1 MIASEKRVEEISK
14 KSDSWPRRPNYGVS
28 YKIKR
33 YRKDC
38 YRVLWEAFLRGELF
52 PVEQAL
58 VEASVVEAGP
68 LGDPRIVALSEQ
80 IETLSAIV
88 ALMQEHKA
96 ALLAEASGMAVV
108 AANQQELLQRTDTIS
123 SQLDYVVALL
133 EQLVGRQETLV
144 GRQTTTETKVAKID
158 ERTAHLTPAHAKYVH
173 EMVDRIVQEIDR
185 RNPGSTLN
193 YARVYSQ
200 VYGRFK
206 RYFRVA
212 KYDQV
217 ADERF
222 EEVKAWLQEEL
233 RRVRSGALPEQE
245 SLF

>member
-1 MIASEKRVEEISK
+1 MIF
-14 KSDSWPRRPNYGVS
+14 VS
-28 YKIKR
+28 S
-33 YRKDC
+33 
-38 YRVLWEAFLRGELF
+38 
-52 PVEQAL
+52 P
-58 VEASVVEAGP
+58 
-68 LGDPRIVALSEQ
+68 LSEQ

-88 ALMQEHKA
+88 ELMQEHKA
-96 ALLAEASGMAVV
+96 ALLAEGSAMEAV
-108 AANQQELLQRTDTIS
+108 AANQQELMTQTVMIS
-123 SQLDYVVALL
+123 SQLDYVVTML
-133 EQLVGRQETLV
+133 EQLVGRQE
-144 GRQTTTETKVAKID
+144 TTETKVAKID

-173 EMVDRIVQEIDR
+173 EMVDRIVQEIDQR
-185 RNPGSTLN
+185 SPGSTLN
-193 YARVYSQ
+193 YARVYAQ

-233 RRVRSGALPEQE
+233 RRVRSGTLPEQE